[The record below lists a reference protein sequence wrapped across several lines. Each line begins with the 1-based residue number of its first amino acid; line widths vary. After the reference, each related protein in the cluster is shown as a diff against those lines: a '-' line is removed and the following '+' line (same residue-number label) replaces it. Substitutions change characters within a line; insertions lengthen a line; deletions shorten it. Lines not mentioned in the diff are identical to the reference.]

1 MEFKKLS
8 DVEVVAEPAESAN
21 VLIEENGV
29 IKKAPKTAVGGA
41 GGNNTIVFSITNISA
56 GEYGIVAPEGLYEK
70 LTDMFN
76 NNICIDIVSY
86 IYSNDQFHRCTMD
99 TLFRS
104 GDIFEAWFGNSST
117 YHLKVYP
124 NGTMDFYYDD

>member
-41 GGNNTIVFSITNISA
+41 GGNNTIVFSITNITA
-56 GEYGIVAPEGLYEK
+56 GEFDIVAPEGLYEK

-76 NNICIDIVSY
+76 NNICIDIVPY
-86 IYSNDQFHRCTMD
+86 IYSDDQFQRCTMS

-104 GDIFEAWFGNSST
+104 GDIFEAWFSNST